1 MSLMTPILIIVG
13 ILTLVISILS
23 VGVISKT
30 PDRRLWRYLDSR
42 GLIKFENYNIM
53 TTVEYVRL
61 REDAI
66 EKGRNWSNIIEGVA
80 IIGTAEHARKKVAYF
95 KKNSRLLWRGLH
107 ARNFSGRRIVLSEAE
122 QIIQDEKNKR
132 NS

>member
-1 MSLMTPILIIVG
+1 MSAMTVILILVG
-13 ILTLVISILS
+13 VLTITISIMS
-23 VGVISKT
+23 IGVVSKQ

-61 REDAI
+61 REEAM
-66 EKGRNWSNIIEGVA
+66 EKGRNWSNIVEGVA
-80 IIGTAEHARKKVAYF
+80 IIGTAEHARKKVEYF

-107 ARNFSGRRIVLSEAE
+107 AKKFSGRRIMLAEAE
-122 QIIQDEKNKR
+122 SIIQEQKNKR